1 MKCNPQRTLNMKYER
16 ELEEKE
22 KQQQEYI
29 NSLTDEEREKYF
41 AAKQKRQEDALKM
54 ISSVAQIAGQ
64 LGIKKYY

>member
-16 ELEEKE
+16 ELAEKE
-22 KQQQEYI
+22 KQEQEYI
-29 NSLTDEEREKYF
+29 ASLTDEERKKYF
-41 AAKQKRQEDALKM
+41 AVKQKRQEDALKM